1 MTELQITLPW
11 WLPTLTAFVGI
22 LMGFAAGW
30 TIFSLSKR
38 LSDVRAEKDARTLL
52 DNAERDASHI
62 IREAKIQ
69 AKDEI
74 LRAQKDF
81 NKETEKHREQMRAQ
95 EERITRR
102 EANLDRKVDLLDKKE
117 QKLEAELGELDKQR
131 ELLQDRFNQLD
142 EMQRQEQEAIQKAA
156 DLSREDAR
164 KMMMQRL
171 EEEVRAEAGT
181 LIRRIQEDTMEIAEK
196 KARDIIVTAIQRY
209 AADQA
214 GEITTSTVHL
224 PSEEMKGRII
234 GKEGRNIRSLESVT
248 GVDILID
255 DTPEVVVIS
264 GFDPLRREIAKIA
277 LERLLV
283 DGRIHPARIEEV
295 VAKVREEIN
304 DAIREAG
311 EQAIYELGIH
321 SVDPELV
328 RTLGR
333 LKYRHSYGQN
343 VLRHSIEMAH
353 LMGMMAA
360 DLKLD
365 IDIAKRIGLFHDI
378 GKALD
383 HQYEGSHA
391 LIGAELLR
399 KYGEQAVVVNAVAAH
414 HDDVA
419 PDGPYAVLASAADA
433 ITASRPGA
441 RSETTEIYLKRLEKM
456 EEIASGFKGVEKCY
470 AIQAGREIRVIIEP
484 AKIDDN
490 QAMQLARNVA
500 RQIEENLEYPGQIK
514 VTVIRETRCVEYA
527 K

>member
-1 MTELQITLPW
+1 MLELQIPW
-11 WLPTLTAFVGI
+11 WLPTLTAFLGI

-38 LSDVRAEKDARTLL
+38 LSDVRAEKDAKTLL
-52 DNAERDASHI
+52 ESAERDANHLL
-62 IREAKIQ
+62 REAKIQ
-69 AKDEI
+69 AKDEV

-81 NKETEKHREQMRAQ
+81 NKEMEKHREQMRAQ
-95 EERITRR
+95 EERIARR
-102 EANLDRKVDLLDKKE
+102 ETNLDRKVDLLDKKE
-117 QKLEAELGELDKQR
+117 QKLETELVEGDKQR

-142 EMQRQEQEAIQKAA
+142 EMVRQEQEAIQRVA

-164 KMMMQRL
+164 KLMMQNL
-171 EEEVRAEAGT
+171 EEDVRVEAGN
-181 LIRRIQEDTMEIAEK
+181 LIRRIQEDTREIAEK
-196 KARDIIVTAIQRY
+196 KARDIIITAIQRY

-224 PSEEMKGRII
+224 PGDEMKGRII
-234 GKEGRNIRSLESVT
+234 GKEGRNIRSIEAAT

-264 GFDPLRREIAKIA
+264 GFDPLRREIARIA
-277 LERLLV
+277 LERLLL

-295 VAKVREEIN
+295 VSKVKEEVN
-304 DAIREAG
+304 DAIRDAG
-311 EQAIYELGIH
+311 EKAIYELGIH
-321 SVDPELV
+321 GVDPELV

-333 LKYRHSYGQN
+333 LKFRHSYGQN
-343 VLRHSIEMAH
+343 VLKHSIEMAH
-353 LMGMMAA
+353 LMGMMAG

-365 IDIAKRIGLFHDI
+365 IDTAKRIGLFHDI

-391 LIGAELLR
+391 LIGAEWLR
-399 KYGEQAVVVNAVAAH
+399 KYGEVPVVVNAVAAH
-414 HDDVA
+414 HRDVE

-441 RSETTEIYLKRLEKM
+441 RSETTEFYLKRLEKM
-456 EEIASGFKGVEKCY
+456 EAIASSFRGVEKSY

-484 AKIDDN
+484 SKIDDN
-490 QAMQLARNVA
+490 EAMQLARNIA
-500 RQIEENLEYPGQIK
+500 KQIQENLEYPGQIK
-514 VTVIRETRCVEYA
+514 VTVLRETRCVEYA
-527 K
+527 R